1 VTIAAVLTPPLA
13 HLGHW
18 YVSLLVFLGPVV
30 VLLAFVY
37 LGDWRQKRKAKDP
50 DERR

>member
-1 VTIAAVLTPPLA
+1 MTLAGAFTPMLA

-18 YVSLLVFLGPVV
+18 YVSLPVFLGPVV

-37 LGDWRQKRKAKDP
+37 IGDWRQKRKEKHP
-50 DERR
+50 DESR